1 MLHPSMYSVIHSDP
15 EHREIVTFVTQLGH
29 DRFDRLELVLKTWTA
44 AISAT
49 VYIPL
54 KDVANFMRKLCKC
67 KMLGNR
73 SNVDIHLV
81 LKDGDYYPLNLLRN
95 VALNA
100 TKTPLSYLSD
110 VDFVPANGTERM
122 IEKLWTNNESFF
134 DSNVSTM

>member
-1 MLHPSMYSVIHSDP
+1 MTTKNEM
-15 EHREIVTFVTQLGH
+15 F
-29 DRFDRLELVLKTWTA
+29 
-44 AISAT
+44 
-49 VYIPL
+49 
-54 KDVANFMRKLCKC
+54 KC
-67 KMLGNR
+67 VFIFFQILQ
-73 SNVDIHLV
+73 
-81 LKDGDYYPLNLLRN
+81 DYYPLNLLRN